1 MCVVG
6 QKRKAGEGEHLFF
19 DALKL
24 LESSIPNFSIAAISE
39 SVLRWGS
46 ALRAPFTVKPC
57 IASKNKC
64 SPSPAINYIL
74 DREGIRIAVFL
85 P

>member
-1 MCVVG
+1 M
-6 QKRKAGEGEHLFF
+6 GEVEHLFF

-24 LESSIPNFSIAAISE
+24 LSQAIPNFSIVAIPE

-46 ALRAPFTVKPC
+46 ALLAPFTVEPC

-64 SPSPAINYIL
+64 STSPAINYNIGSGGAGCL
-74 DREGIRIAVFL
+74 SER
-85 P
+85 